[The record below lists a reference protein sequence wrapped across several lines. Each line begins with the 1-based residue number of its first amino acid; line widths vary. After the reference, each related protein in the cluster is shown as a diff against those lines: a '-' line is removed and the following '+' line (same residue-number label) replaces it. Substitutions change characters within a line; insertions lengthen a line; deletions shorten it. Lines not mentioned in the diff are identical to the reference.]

1 MLRIIQQPVLGIRD
15 ALGIIVKCGPIRM
28 MPTLL
33 QNLAIYAGKKLISHL
48 MPHGMVEIA
57 ILRLTSRADSKG
69 NLSKFRTNHSTWLIK
84 SVCYNAKR
92 DTGLTGIKV
101 VL

>member
-1 MLRIIQQPVLGIRD
+1 MLRIIQQPVYGIRD